1 MSFSLI
7 VKDHLP
13 GLSEY
18 GKTPWKI
25 LFEVNNKDIRTTF
38 FEFDIVLL
46 SLIVKRFLSI
56 KLLSVGKSTRQS

>member
-7 VKDHLP
+7 IKDHLP

-18 GKTPWKI
+18 GKTPRKI
-25 LFEVNNKDIRTTF
+25 LFEVNNKNSTTF